1 MNSRDPRYDILFEP
15 VRIGPVTS
23 KNRFYQTPHALG
35 IGPHRYQDMVAFR
48 QARAEGGWGVVCVEE
63 TMIHPTSGHDPFQG
77 PHLWSDADITRVAPM
92 AEAVHKFGALAGVE
106 LAHVGSSGP
115 CWEHRGY
122 PLSPTAGPVRLHHNP
137 ISTRQMDRRD
147 IAQFRRWYVDA
158 ALRAKKADF
167 DIVYVYCAHDLS
179 LLQDFLVSR
188 TNKRTDDYGGSFQ
201 NRLRLLREVLSDVK
215 DAVGDRCAVAVRL
228 AVEER
233 RWQSSLN
240 TREDGRRVIEELAE
254 VPDLWDV
261 NVSDWAW
268 DSGSSRFFEEGQQEP
283 FISFVK
289 QVTSKPVVGVGRF
302 TSPDAMV
309 SQIKRGILDFI
320 GAARPSIAD
329 PFLPNKIDTGQ
340 HDDIREC
347 IGCNV
352 CAAEVM
358 NKTTIRCT
366 QNPTAGEEA
375 RLQWHP
381 ERVPAAAHPTRSV
394 LVVGGGPAGLQ
405 AALTLGKRGYQVSI
419 AEAGESWGG
428 RIARERNLPR
438 LATWGRVV
446 DHRLALLQRMPN
458 VEMYLSSRLSAD
470 DVLGM
475 APDHVIVATG
485 SSWRRDGTGRSHDE
499 PIPGAQAA
507 HVFTPDDI
515 MAGKPVTGKIV
526 VYDDDYYYMASA
538 LAEKL
543 AREGNQVTYVTTA
556 SDPAPWTFNTLELGH
571 VVKALLAAGV
581 EIVTGAAITAVE
593 PGSVKAQRVLTEHS
607 FALEAD
613 AVVLVTCQT
622 ADETLYR
629 ELQERI
635 GEGGPMSLD
644 RSGDCVAPAFIAQA
658 VRDGHRAGMSYDL
671 PEDEGTPTY

>member
-1 MNSRDPRYDILFEP
+1 MNKRDPRYDILFEP
-15 VRIGPVTS
+15 VQIGPVTS
-23 KNRFYQTPHALG
+23 KNRFYQTPYALG
-35 IGPHRYQDMVAFR
+35 IGPHRYKDMVAFR
-48 QARAEGGWGVVCVEE
+48 RARAEGGWGVVCVEE
-63 TMIHPTSGHDPFQG
+63 TMIHETSGHEPFQG
-77 PHLWSDADITRVAPM
+77 PHLYSDADIARVAPM
-92 AEAVHKFGALAGVE
+92 AEAVHEYGALAGVE

-122 PLSPTAGPVRLHHNP
+122 PISPTAGPVRLYHNP
-137 ISTRQMDRRD
+137 ISTRQMDKRD
-147 IAQFRRWYVDA
+147 IAEFRRWHVDA
-158 ALRAKKADF
+158 AIRAKQADF
-167 DIVYVYCAHDLS
+167 DLVYVYCAHDLS
-179 LLQDFLVSR
+179 LLQDFLTSR
-188 TNKRTDDYGGSFQ
+188 TNKRTDEYGGSFE

-240 TREDGRRVIEELAE
+240 SREDGRRAIEALAE

-268 DSGSSRFFEEGQQEP
+268 DTGSSRFFEEGQQEP

-289 QVTSKPVVGVGRF
+289 QVTTKPVVGVGRF

-309 SQIKRGILDFI
+309 GQVKRGILDFI

-329 PFLPNKIDTGQ
+329 PFLPNKIDSGD

-366 QNPTAGEEA
+366 QNPTAGEEL

-381 ERVPAAAHPTRSV
+381 ERVPPAGHPERSV

-405 AALTLGKRGYQVSI
+405 AALTLGKRGYAVSI
-419 AEAGESWGG
+419 ADADDNWGG
-428 RIARERNLPR
+428 RLARERKLPR
-438 LATWGRVV
+438 LATWGRVI
-446 DHRLALLQRMPN
+446 DYRLSQLQRMPN
-458 VEMYLSSRLSAD
+458 VEMYLASRLSAD
-470 DVLGM
+470 DVVGM

-485 SSWRRDGTGRSHDE
+485 SHWRRDGTGRSHQD
-499 PIPGAQAA
+499 PIPGADGQS
-507 HVFTPDDI
+507 VLTPDDI
-515 MAGKPVTGKIV
+515 MAGKPVTGRVV
-526 VYDDDYYYMASA
+526 VYDDDYYYMASV

-543 AREGNQVTYVTTA
+543 AREGCSVTYVTTA

-571 VVKALLAAGV
+571 VVQALLAAGV
-581 EIVTGAAITAVE
+581 EIITGTEITSIE
-593 PGSVKAQRVLTEHS
+593 PGLVNVRLLLTGQPS
-607 FALEAD
+607 KLDAD
-613 AVVLVTCQT
+613 AVLLVTCQS

-629 ELQERI
+629 ELLDREAR
-635 GEGGPMSLD
+635 GELKSLD
-644 RSGDCVAPAFIAQA
+644 RSGDCIAPAFIAQA
-658 VRDGHRAGMSYDL
+658 VRDGHRAALAYDCQAA
-671 PEDEGTPTY
+671 

>member
-1 MNSRDPRYDILFEP
+1 MDK
-15 VRIGPVTS
+15 VRTEFVRAA
-23 KNRFYQTPHALG
+23 RFGNDAG
-35 IGPHRYQDMVAFR
+35 FDML
-48 QARAEGGWGVVCVEE
+48 EL
-63 TMIHPTSGHDPFQG
+63 H
-77 PHLWSDADITRVAPM
+77 M
-92 AEAVHKFGALAGVE
+92 AHGYLLA
-106 LAHVGSSGP
+106 SF
-115 CWEHRGY
+115 
-122 PLSPTAGPVRLHHNP
+122 LSPL
-137 ISTRQMDRRD
+137 
-147 IAQFRRWYVDA
+147 
-158 ALRAKKADF
+158 
-167 DIVYVYCAHDLS
+167 
-179 LLQDFLVSR
+179 
-188 TNKRTDDYGGSFQ
+188 TNKRTDEYGGSFE

-240 TREDGRRVIEELAE
+240 TREDGRRAIEALAE

-283 FISFVK
+283 FVAFVK

-329 PFLPNKIDTGQ
+329 PFLPHKIDTGQ

-366 QNPTAGEEA
+366 QNPTAGDEF
-375 RLQWHP
+375 RMQWHP
-381 ERVPAAAHPTRSV
+381 ERVPPAGHPERNV
-394 LVVGGGPAGLQ
+394 LVVGGGPAGLE
-405 AALTLGKRGYQVSI
+405 AALTLGRRGYQVAI
-419 AEAGESWGG
+419 AEAGDSWGG
-428 RIARERNLPR
+428 RLARERQLPR

-446 DHRLALLQRMPN
+446 DHRLSQLQRMPN
-458 VEMYLSSRLSAD
+458 VEMYLASRLSVS

-475 APDHVIVATG
+475 SPDHVIVATG
-485 SSWRRDGTGRSHDE
+485 SSWRRDGTGRSHQD
-499 PIPGAQAA
+499 PIPGAGEAL
-507 HVFTPDDI
+507 TPDDI
-515 MAGKPVTGKIV
+515 MAGRPVSGNVV
-526 VYDDDYYYMASA
+526 VYDDDYYYMASV

-543 AREGNQVTYVTTA
+543 AREGCQVTYVTTA
-556 SDPAPWTFNTLELGH
+556 SDPAPWSFNTLELGH
-571 VVKALLAAGV
+571 VVQALLAAGV
-581 EIVTGAAITAVE
+581 EIVTGTEISAIET
-593 PGSVKAQRVLTEHS
+593 GLVKARRVLTGQS
-607 FALEAD
+607 LTLEAD
-613 AVVLVTCQT
+613 AVLLVTCQS

-629 ELQERI
+629 ELLERQES
-635 GEGGPMSLD
+635 GELTSLD

-658 VRDGHRAGMSYDL
+658 VRDGHRAALDYD
-671 PEDEGTPTY
+671 PPGHGPAYDPM

>member
-15 VRIGPVTS
+15 VQIGPVTS
-23 KNRFYQTPHALG
+23 KNRFYQTPYALG

-48 QARAEGGWGVVCVEE
+48 QTRAEGGWGVVCVEE

-77 PHLWSDADITRVAPM
+77 PHLWSDADIGRVAPM
-92 AEAVHKFGALAGVE
+92 AEAVHKYGALAGVE

-122 PLSPTAGPVRLHHNP
+122 PLSPTANPVRLHDNP
-137 ISTRQMDRRD
+137 IMTKQMDKRD

-201 NRLRLLREVLSDVK
+201 NRIRLLREVLSDVK

-233 RWQSSLN
+233 RWKSSLN

-268 DSGSSRFFEEGQQEP
+268 DTGSSRFFEEGHQEP

-309 SQIKRGILDFI
+309 SQVKRGILDFI

-329 PFLPNKIDTGQ
+329 PFLPNKIDTGL

-358 NKTTIRCT
+358 NQTTIRCT
-366 QNPTAGEEA
+366 QNPTAGEEF

-381 ERVPAAAHPTRSV
+381 ERVPPAGDPTRNI

-419 AEAGESWGG
+419 AEAGENWGG
-428 RIARERNLPR
+428 RIVRERSLPR

-446 DHRLALLQRMPN
+446 DYRLALLQRMPN
-458 VEMYLSSRLSAD
+458 VQMYLASRLSAE

-475 APDHVIVATG
+475 EPDHVIVATG

-499 PIPGAQAA
+499 PIPGADAA
-507 HVFTPDDI
+507 PVFTPDDI
-515 MAGKPVTGKIV
+515 MAGKPVSGKVV
-526 VYDDDYYYMASA
+526 VYDDDYYYMA
-538 LAEKL
+538 
-543 AREGNQVTYVTTA
+543 
-556 SDPAPWTFNTLELGH
+556 
-571 VVKALLAAGV
+571 
-581 EIVTGAAITAVE
+581 
-593 PGSVKAQRVLTEHS
+593 
-607 FALEAD
+607 
-613 AVVLVTCQT
+613 
-622 ADETLYR
+622 
-629 ELQERI
+629 
-635 GEGGPMSLD
+635 
-644 RSGDCVAPAFIAQA
+644 
-658 VRDGHRAGMSYDL
+658 
-671 PEDEGTPTY
+671 

>member
-1 MNSRDPRYDILFEP
+1 MNTRDPRYDILFEP

-23 KNRFYQTPHALG
+23 KNRFYQTPYALG

-77 PHLWSDADITRVAPM
+77 PHLWSDADIARVAPM
-92 AEAVHKFGALAGVE
+92 ADAVHKFGALAGVE

-137 ISTRQMDRRD
+137 ISTRQMDKRD

-179 LLQDFLVSR
+179 LLQDFLVNR
-188 TNKRTDDYGGSFQ
+188 TNKRTDKYGGSFE
-201 NRLRLLREVLSDVK
+201 NRVRLLREVLSDVK

-268 DSGSSRFFEEGQQEP
+268 DTGSSRYFEEGQQEP
-283 FISFVK
+283 FVSFVK

-309 SQIKRGILDFI
+309 SQVKRGILDFI

-340 HDDIREC
+340 IDDIREC

-358 NKTTIRCT
+358 NQTTIRCT
-366 QNPTAGEEA
+366 QNPTAGEEF

-381 ERVPAAAHPTRSV
+381 ERVPAAANPTRNV

-405 AALTLGKRGYQVSI
+405 AALTLGKRGYEVSI
-419 AEAGESWGG
+419 ADAGESWGG
-428 RIARERNLPR
+428 RLVRERKLPR

-446 DHRLALLQRMPN
+446 DHRVSLLQRMPN
-458 VEMYLSSRLSAD
+458 VQMYLSSHLGAD
-470 DVLGM
+470 DVMDM

-485 SSWRRDGTGRSHDE
+485 SSWRRDGTGRTHDE
-499 PIPGAQAA
+499 PIPGADSA
-507 HVFTPDDI
+507 HVFTPDDVMDGKAVGGRI
-515 MAGKPVTGKIV
+515 M
-526 VYDDDYYYMASA
+526 VYDDDYYYMASVI
-538 LAEKL
+538 AEKL
-543 AREGNQVTYVTTA
+543 AREGKQVTYVTTA
-556 SDPAPWTFNTLELGH
+556 SEPAPWTFKTLEQDH
-571 VVKALLAAGV
+571 VIRSMLAGGV
-581 EIVTGAAITAVE
+581 EIVTGVAITALE
-593 PGSVKAQRVLTEHS
+593 QGIVKAQRMLNGQMLT
-607 FALEAD
+607 LEAD
-613 AVVLVTCQT
+613 AVVLVTCQSS
-622 ADETLYR
+622 DETLYQDLLNR
-629 ELQERI
+629 QENGELTSLERI
-635 GEGGPMSLD
+635 
-644 RSGDCVAPAFIAQA
+644 GDCVAPAFIAQA
-658 VRDGHRAGMSYDL
+658 VRDGHRAAMNYDL
-671 PEDEGTPTY
+671 IDHVGT

>member
-1 MNSRDPRYDILFEP
+1 MNARDPRYNILFEP

-35 IGPHRYQDMVAFR
+35 IGPHRYEDMVAFR
-48 QARAEGGWGVVCVEE
+48 RTRAEGGWGVVCVEE
-63 TMIHPTSGHDPFQG
+63 TMIHPTSGHDPFPG
-77 PHLWSDADITRVAPM
+77 PHLWSDADIARVAPM
-92 AEAVHKFGALAGVE
+92 AEAVHEFGALAGVE

-137 ISTRQMDRRD
+137 INTRQMDKRD
-147 IAQFRRWYVDA
+147 IVEFRRWYVDA
-158 ALRAKKADF
+158 ALRAKQADF
-167 DIVYVYCAHDLS
+167 DVVYVYCAHDLS
-179 LLQDFLVSR
+179 LLQDFLVNR
-188 TNKRTDDYGGSFQ
+188 TNKRTDDYGGSFE

-240 TREDGRRVIEELAE
+240 TREDGRRAIEALAE

-268 DSGSSRFFEEGQQEP
+268 DSGSSRFFEEGGQEP
-283 FISFVK
+283 FVTFVK
-289 QVTSKPVVGVGRF
+289 QITSKPVVGVGRF

-366 QNPTAGEEA
+366 QNPTAGEEL
-375 RLQWHP
+375 RMRWHP
-381 ERVPAAAHPTRSV
+381 ERVPAAAHPDRNV

-405 AALTLGKRGYQVSI
+405 TALTLGKRGYQVSI
-419 AEAGESWGG
+419 AEAGDSWGG
-428 RIARERNLPR
+428 RLARERKLPR

-446 DHRLALLQRMPN
+446 DHRLSLLQRMPN
-458 VEMYLSSRLSAD
+458 VEMYLASRLSAD
-470 DVLGM
+470 DVVGM

-485 SSWRRDGTGRSHDE
+485 SHWRRDGTGRSHHE
-499 PIPGAQAA
+499 PIPGADAA
-507 HVFTPDDI
+507 HVLTPDDV
-515 MAGKPVTGKIV
+515 MAGRPVSGKVV
-526 VYDDDYYYMASA
+526 VYDDDYYYMASV

-543 AREGNQVTYVTTA
+543 AREGCQVTYVTTA

-571 VVKALLAAGV
+571 VVQALLAAGV
-581 EIVTGAAITAVE
+581 EIVTGTTITAVE
-593 PGSVKAQRVLTEHS
+593 AGLVKAQRVLTS
-607 FALEAD
+607 QVVTLEAD
-613 AVVLVTCQT
+613 ALLLVTCQS

-629 ELQERI
+629 ELLERQER
-635 GEGGPMSLD
+635 GELASLD
-644 RSGDCVAPAFIAQA
+644 RSGDCIAPAFIAQA
-658 VRDGHRAGMSYDL
+658 VRDGHRAALVYDSL
-671 PEDEGTPTY
+671 AA